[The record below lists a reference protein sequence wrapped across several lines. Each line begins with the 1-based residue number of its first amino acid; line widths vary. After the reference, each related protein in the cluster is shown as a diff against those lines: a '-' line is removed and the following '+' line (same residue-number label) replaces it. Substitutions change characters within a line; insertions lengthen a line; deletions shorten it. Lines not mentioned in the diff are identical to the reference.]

1 VLAPVSVLVV
11 SVSPDLAAELSAE
24 AVARRPDMTLLKQRV
39 LAASD
44 VCVDESEFP
53 MPFAI
58 VVVGHEDEP
67 RRLAND
73 WLRERSDL
81 IVVRVEIVGDAL
93 ITPEL

>member
-1 VLAPVSVLVV
+1 
-11 SVSPDLAAELSAE
+11 
-24 AVARRPDMTLLKQRV
+24 
-39 LAASD
+39 
-44 VCVDESEFP
+44 
-53 MPFAI
+53 
-58 VVVGHEDEP
+58 VVVGHEDKP